1 MLRRLDASAFAFVMA
16 TGIVSVAASL
26 QGLPALSE
34 TLLWVACLAWVTLAL
49 ALSLRGFRQAT
60 STRPRF
66 ASFAFVA
73 ATAVLGTRFALMGH
87 TAVAFALLVL
97 AASSW
102 LALLPRRRG
111 GERADGGWFLIVV
124 GTESLAVLASLLAQR
139 WGEQFLDAALACW
152 LLGVCLYP
160 AVAAA
165 IGAELHHRPRFGP
178 DLWITMG
185 ALAIATLAGT
195 EILLAGRTLHA
206 LDPLRGWLRGS
217 NLVTWALAS
226 AWILPLAAAELRHR
240 ADWRNYS
247 GRWSFVFPLGMY
259 AAATQQLARAT
270 PLGPLAGLARVFF
283 VIALVAWA
291 LVSFGFIAARFR
303 TSRVGYNDRN
313 TI

>member
-1 MLRRLDASAFAFVMA
+1 
-16 TGIVSVAASL
+16 
-26 QGLPALSE
+26 
-34 TLLWVACLAWVTLAL
+34 
-49 ALSLRGFRQAT
+49 
-60 STRPRF
+60 
-66 ASFAFVA
+66 
-73 ATAVLGTRFALMGH
+73 MGH

-247 GRWSFVFPLGMY
+247 GRWSFVFRD
-259 AAATQQLARAT
+259 AAARPRDPTRTARGPRT
-270 PLGPLAGLARVFF
+270 GLLRDRTRGLGARVVRVHRGAFQNQ
-283 VIALVAWA
+283 
-291 LVSFGFIAARFR
+291 S
-303 TSRVGYNDRN
+303 SRLQ
-313 TI
+313 